1 MEDPGKCWPCLS
13 QCIATE
19 STVCL
24 VSALILKLTG
34 CYSYDVLYPVLGM
47 HCICIVQLMHTMIMR
62 KKDSEA
68 LWHWSRVLESK
79 VMTAWLLY
87 AIQKKRK
94 RERYGQAMERH
105 RKRLVKIG
113 VKQWI
118 RVRVRGNQSSCL
130 YHIDH
135 CVVWDKL

>member
-1 MEDPGKCWPCLS
+1 
-13 QCIATE
+13 
-19 STVCL
+19 
-24 VSALILKLTG
+24 
-34 CYSYDVLYPVLGM
+34 
-47 HCICIVQLMHTMIMR
+47 MHTMIMR

-94 RERYGQAMERH
+94 RERYDQAMERH

-135 CVVWDKL
+135 CVLWDKLS